1 MTWSA
6 NHNHT
11 LLSACS
17 VYAGGVTTGVL
28 PHIKTSNINS
38 SNSNNSTNN
47 STKKNITTSLNRG
60 QQHSSSPLC
69 FPPSLTTPCNDKHLD
84 HHHHHHHH
92 HQKWKRKKKKQD
104 KQQQQQVNSQD
115 SSSPPTP
122 PPPSTSPGLQLP
134 GPVFLSLSTN
144 HEQSS
149 FSSLNSRNP
158 VPLSLRSHRP
168 PQGTCKLYTRISSS
182 GSD

>member
-92 HQKWKRKKKKQD
+92 HQ
-104 KQQQQQVNSQD
+104 N
-115 SSSPPTP
+115 
-122 PPPSTSPGLQLP
+122 TSPGLQLP